1 MAIHGGMVRVLL
13 NLLWLTVGGGGVAAL
28 GYALGGLVL
37 CVTVVGI
44 PFGVQAFKLAQLML
58 WPFGKDVVEDR
69 QAPGG
74 GVLGVLLN
82 VLWFVAVGLV
92 TAIAHLGFA
101 LTLAVT
107 IIGIPFAV
115 QHLKFA
121 VLAVFPFGKR
131 IVDAG

>member
-1 MAIHGGMVRVLL
+1 VGIHAGMVRVLL
-13 NLLWLTVGGGGVAAL
+13 NLLWLTVGGGAIAAL

-69 QAPGG
+69 QAPGSG
-74 GVLGVLLN
+74 LLGVLLN

-121 VLAVFPFGKR
+121 VLAIFPFGKR